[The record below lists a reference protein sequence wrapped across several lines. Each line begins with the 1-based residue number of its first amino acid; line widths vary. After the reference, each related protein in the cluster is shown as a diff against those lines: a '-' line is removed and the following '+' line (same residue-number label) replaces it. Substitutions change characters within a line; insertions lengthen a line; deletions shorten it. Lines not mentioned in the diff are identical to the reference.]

1 MDVYNTTCTLPATS
15 TISLDVKLDANV
27 GRSDKAFQEAKFVVL
42 QRVTTARID
51 DYDSSRFVAERVC
64 EGAFADAGSIP
75 SFPAFETDSGTLC
88 TFWYDTAKF
97 LD

>member
-1 MDVYNTTCTLPATS
+1 
-15 TISLDVKLDANV
+15 
-27 GRSDKAFQEAKFVVL
+27 
-42 QRVTTARID
+42 VTTARID

-75 SFPAFETDSGTLC
+75 SFPAIETDSGTLC
-88 TFWYDTAKF
+88 TFWYDAAKF